1 MLAIFLAVHLFGI
14 VGYTILLRKSALG
27 KADKMLTSTLM
38 LTACFLPSLV
48 WLALGE
54 VSFVFSLN
62 QWLFL
67 ILGGIM
73 GAGLMITNVWALS
86 HLDASLFSI
95 IYNLRLL
102 LTTILAYILL
112 GELPKSL
119 QIVGGVVILVSVFML
134 NIHKAKKWKEP
145 AILIGLFSMVWF
157 SFHAVLEKYNLRS
170 APIKSYIFILTGI
183 GLIILWSI
191 VLIKRI
197 NLRSQ
202 LEHVNDR
209 QMFGLMLTRSL
220 SFYGY
225 VFAVQKG
232 SVAVVNY
239 VSGLSVALIVLVGI
253 TVLDE
258 KDQLRQKLFAV
269 GIALIGLTLILISK
283 L

>member
-27 KADKMLTSTLM
+27 KADKMLTSALM

-112 GELPKSL
+112 GELPKIL

>member
-170 APIKSYIFILTGI
+170 VPIKSYIFILTGI